1 MPIVAD
7 TTVFRYLVV
16 LEVVEILPALFGHVL
31 VPPAVVSE
39 LQRASTPARVRTWS
53 ATLPPWV
60 RLQSPSLPPDPMLSA
75 LGAGEQEAIQLMH
88 EQQAPLLVTDDREA
102 YNTALIR
109 GIPVTRTLRILEM
122 AAERGLLD
130 FPTMATRLRAA
141 GFYMPEDVVE
151 EMLAR
156 DATRK
161 AAAHPSPPELRGP

>member
-16 LEVVEILPALFGHVL
+16 LEVTEILPALFGHVL

-39 LQRASTPARVRTWS
+39 LQHASTPARVHAWC
-53 ATLPPWV
+53 ANLPPWV
-60 RLQSPSLPPDPMLSA
+60 RIHAPCRPIDPTLSA

-102 YNTALIR
+102 YNTAMAH
-109 GIPVTRTLRILEM
+109 GIPVTRTLRILEI

-130 FPTMATRLRAA
+130 LPTIITRLRSA

-156 DATRK
+156 DTTRK
-161 AAAHPSPPELRGP
+161 ATAPTPSLEPQDI